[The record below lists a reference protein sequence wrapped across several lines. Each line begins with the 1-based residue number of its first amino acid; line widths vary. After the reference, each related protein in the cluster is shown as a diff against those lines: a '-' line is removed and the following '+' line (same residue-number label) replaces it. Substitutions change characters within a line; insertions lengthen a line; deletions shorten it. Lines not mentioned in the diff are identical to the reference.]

1 MNPRNSNF
9 VFVICREVV
18 ASIVLAKRMGM
29 SRSGFYRYISN
40 YEILCPRTAYAP
52 LKRLSERQSQIVQA
66 FLRIIF
72 EIEHQC
78 DCCQNK
84 SGSWNLS
91 PGEDLITIIP
101 RFQYFY
107 SLVKPNV
114 ELTIIAKQ
122 IYLEHIYKQDNRSG
136 IIENAKGDAWESL
149 PVVAPSRHILPEHWV
164 DVLTILT
171 IHLHH
176 HLKFEF

>member
-1 MNPRNSNF
+1 
-9 VFVICREVV
+9 
-18 ASIVLAKRMGM
+18 M

-40 YEILCPRTAYAP
+40 NEIVCPGTAYAT
-52 LKRLSERQSQIVQA
+52 LKRLSERQKQIVQA

-84 SGSWNLS
+84 SGPRKSS
-91 PGEDLITIIP
+91 AGKDLITIIP

-107 SLVKPNV
+107 GLVKPNA
-114 ELTIIAKQ
+114 ELTTIAKQ
-122 IYLEHIYKQDNRSG
+122 IYLEHSYNRNTRSG
-136 IIENAKGDAWESL
+136 ANDAAKDDVWESL
-149 PVVAPSRHILPEHWV
+149 PVVAPSRHVLPEHWV
-164 DVLTILT
+164 DVLTVLT

-176 HLKFEF
+176 HLKFKI